1 MAATSPSLVRRLTT
15 RLVVITLA
23 GIAGSYCWLY
33 YQLDY
38 ATNRIWERSLITEAK
53 EIGSKLKVDSSG
65 VHLALPI
72 DLLRPAIEGNGKLR
86 YAVTDA
92 HGVVRSESRWP
103 PAPLSDVAGAQ
114 EPNGLYEIVHDKPV
128 RGTFYGATVPV
139 RAGADMFTVQVERTG
154 DNNEPLMD
162 TLLEEFF
169 KHGAWVAVPFL
180 IVLLTVSFYTVRGTV
195 APINELSDQSAA
207 IGPASTEMRLS
218 EVGVPREIL
227 GLVRAV
233 NQALDRLDAGFR
245 MQREFTADAA
255 HELRTPLAILQAH
268 VDTVVDKE
276 TSAALKEDFDRVTRV
291 VADLL
296 RVAQLE
302 SISATDGERCDLSEL
317 AVEAASFL
325 LPLAEHHG
333 QELHVIGADRPIIV
347 RANKTYALPAV
358 RNLVENAIFH
368 APKGT
373 TITIRTAGPAVS
385 VIDSGPGVPDDQKDR
400 IFQRFWRARRT
411 GSGSGLGLAIVKRT
425 MEIYGGWVEVT
436 NTPGGGA
443 TFTLHFRPESA
454 TPTRAPDDVPPPD
467 RRALETVAVSE

>member
-1 MAATSPSLVRRLTT
+1 MRAGSPSLVRRLTT

-53 EIGSKLKVDSSG
+53 EIGSKLKVDSTG
-65 VHLALPI
+65 VHLALPV
-72 DLLRPAIEGNGKLR
+72 DLLRPAIEGDGKLR

-92 HGVVRSESRWP
+92 RGVVRSVSRWP
-103 PAPLSDVAGAQ
+103 PAPLSEIDFS
-114 EPNGLYEIVHDKPV
+114 EENNGLYEITHDKPKQ
-128 RGTFYGATVPV
+128 GTFYGATVHV
-139 RAGADMFTVQVERTG
+139 LAGVETFTVQVERTG

-180 IVLLTVSFYTVRGTV
+180 IVLLGVSFYTVRGTI
-195 APINELSDQSAA
+195 APINQLSDQAAA
-207 IGPASTEMRLS
+207 IGPASTDMRLS
-218 EVGVPREIL
+218 EAGVPREIL

-255 HELRTPLAILQAH
+255 HELRTPLAILRAN
-268 VDTVVDKE
+268 VDTLVDRD
-276 TSAALKEDFDRVTRV
+276 TASALKEDFDRVTRV

-302 SISATDGERCDLSEL
+302 TISAKDGERCDLSEL
-317 AVEAASFL
+317 VVEAASFL
-325 LPLAEHHG
+325 LPLAERHG

-347 RANKTYALPAV
+347 RANETYALPAL

-373 TITIRTAGPAVS
+373 TITIRTDGHSVS

-400 IFQRFWRARRT
+400 IFQRFWRARRS

-425 MEIYGGWVEVT
+425 MEIYGGRVEVT

-443 TFTLHFRPESA
+443 TFTLYFRPETA
-454 TPTRAPDDVPPPD
+454 APMRAPDDGPPPD
-467 RRALETVAVSE
+467 RRALESVAAPE